1 MYKGI
6 RHILLMVDKND
17 KWLKTPNN
25 QRMVEVLINSCDVIL
40 GSIYNYI
47 SQE

>member
-6 RHILLMVDKND
+6 HHILLMVDNND
-17 KWLKTPNN
+17 KWLKIPNH

-47 SQE
+47 FQE